1 MDLFNAYRLIQ
12 KNNKDSENNTQPH
25 KKVIQKD
32 SCSNCGQNTYWCQ
45 CSNNNLRN
53 SNDNSELYSSSMDIP
68 RMVRSFSF
76 GSNSN

>member
-12 KNNKDSENNTQPH
+12 KINKDTQSKNND
-25 KKVIQKD
+25 KKIIQRD

-45 CSNNNLRN
+45 CSNNNL
-53 SNDNSELYSSSMDIP
+53 SNNNDRTGLYYPSMEFP

-76 GSNSN
+76 G